1 MFRVRKPMSNDTVWG
16 TIALFLVFLFYQ
28 HSVDAVVKNIEVI
41 LTDVCILLWNLLV
54 CAVTDI
60 TSILILH
67 RYILQTIISW
77 NYVFA
82 SSKARARHK
91 HISPLE

>member
-28 HSVDAVVKNIEVI
+28 HSIDAVVKNIEVI
-41 LTDVCILLWNLLV
+41 LTDVCILHWNLLV
-54 CAVTDI
+54 CVVTDI

-67 RYILQTIISW
+67 RYILQTVSFLGIMFLL
-77 NYVFA
+77 VA
-82 SSKARARHK
+82 K
-91 HISPLE
+91 HERDTSIYLH